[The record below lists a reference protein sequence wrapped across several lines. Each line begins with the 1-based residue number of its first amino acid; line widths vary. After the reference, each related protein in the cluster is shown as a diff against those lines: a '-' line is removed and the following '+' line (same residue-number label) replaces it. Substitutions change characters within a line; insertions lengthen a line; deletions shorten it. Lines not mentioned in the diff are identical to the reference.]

1 MILKLFFLILL
12 IVFLVVS
19 VPVAYGVGLSSFVGM
34 IFNGGIQWS
43 SFITSAIGGINSF
56 TMLAIPLFLLAGKLM
71 NTGGV
76 THRLFRFAKVLVGWL
91 PGGLGHVNVVCSVM
105 FAGMSGSA
113 VADAGG
119 LGAIELKAMRD
130 DGYDDDFSCA
140 VTATSSLLGPM
151 IPPSIPMI
159 IYGTL
164 SGASVGA
171 LFLAGI
177 IPGVL
182 MAVVMML
189 LVLIYAI
196 IRKYPR
202 ASFPKL
208 RETLS
213 AFKSAILPL
222 LTVVII
228 LVGRF
233 SGFFSAT
240 EAAAVAALYALL
252 LSTVIYKE
260 ITLRDLKQILLDTV
274 KDTASIGII
283 IATGALLGS
292 VLVRSMLPQ
301 RIAEAISG
309 VVTSQWMLL
318 ILINLFLLV
327 VGMFMESTAAMT
339 ILVPIL
345 LPIVTAWGISPVQF
359 GIVFIMNMSI
369 GTLTPPFGILI
380 FVLSKISGLD
390 VARLVKAYIPWIG
403 IMTIV
408 LLLITF
414 IPQLT
419 LALPIMS
426 GLSV

>member
-12 IVFLVVS
+12 VVFLVIS

-43 SFITSAIGGINSF
+43 SFVTSAIGGINSF

-171 LFLAGI
+171 LFLAGV

-189 LVLIYAI
+189 LVLIYAS

-202 ASFPKL
+202 APLPKL

-252 LSTVIYKE
+252 LSMVIYKE

-274 KDTASIGII
+274 NDTASIGII

-318 ILINLFLLV
+318 ILINLFLVLDT
-327 VGMFMESTAAMT
+327 VGFSD
-339 ILVPIL
+339 L
-345 LPIVTAWGISPVQF
+345 
-359 GIVFIMNMSI
+359 FI
-369 GTLTPPFGILI
+369 
-380 FVLSKISGLD
+380 ISGQSLIQCCD
-390 VARLVKAYIPWIG
+390 FNFFFFCHG
-403 IMTIV
+403 FN
-408 LLLITF
+408 LL
-414 IPQLT
+414 Q
-419 LALPIMS
+419 
-426 GLSV
+426 